1 MQNQP
6 FSRRRFLQAGAA
18 LAAAPWLPAFPRR
31 SARPGP
37 QVMTVTGPVAPGK
50 LGVTLPHEHVLVDF
64 IGAEGVRKDRYDA
77 DEAFRVALP
86 HLQRIRQLGCRSLVE
101 CTPAF
106 LGRDPI
112 LLRRLSEASGL
123 RIVTNTGY
131 YSAVGGKFLPPHAYT
146 ETAAQLAE
154 RWLREWR
161 EGIDGTGI
169 RPGFLKISVDQA
181 PLKDYNRKIVAAA
194 ALTHRESGLTIAAH
208 TGDGAAALE
217 EIGVLR
223 EHGVAADAFIWVHA
237 QNETDPQ
244 VHREALRL
252 GAWVSF
258 DGLNAENGGEYVSRL
273 TALKQAGHLGKLLVS
288 HDAGWYHVGEPGGG
302 TYRPHDALF
311 TGLLPALRKAGF
323 SARDVDQ
330 LLVVNPR
337 EAYKIRIRRIKG

>member
-1 MQNQP
+1 MQSHP
-6 FSRRRFLQAGAA
+6 FTRRRFLKAGCA
-18 LAAAPWLPAFPRR
+18 LAAAPWGTVFPKGRTQDT
-31 SARPGP
+31 P
-37 QVMTVTGPVAPGK
+37 QIMTVTGPIDPAG

-64 IGAEGVRKDRYDA
+64 IGADKVSKDRYQA

-86 HLQRIRQLGCRSLVE
+86 HLRRIKELGCRSLVE

-106 LGRDPI
+106 LGRDPA

-123 RIVTNTGY
+123 QIITNTGY
-131 YSAVGGKFLPPHAYT
+131 YSAVEGKFLPTHAYT
-146 ETAAQLAE
+146 ETADQLAG

-161 EGIDGTGI
+161 DGIDGTGI
-169 RPGFLKISVDQA
+169 RPGFLKISVDKA
-181 PLKDYNRKIVAAA
+181 PLKDYNRKVVAAA
-194 ALTHRESGLTIAAH
+194 ALTHRESGLVIAAH
-208 TGDGAAALE
+208 TGNGAAALE

-223 EHGVAADAFIWVHA
+223 ENGVAPQAFIWVHA

-258 DGLNAENGGEYVSRL
+258 DGLSAENGQEYVARL
-273 TALKQAGHLGKLLVS
+273 TALRQAGHLAKLLVS

-302 TYRPHDALF
+302 TYRPHDVLF
-311 TGLLPALRKAGF
+311 TGLVPALRKAGF
-323 SARDVDQ
+323 SARDIDQ

-337 EAYKIRIRRIKG
+337 EAFRIRIRRIKG

>member
-1 MQNQP
+1 MQRHALT
-6 FSRRRFLQAGAA
+6 RRRFLKAGCA
-18 LAAAPWLPAFPRR
+18 LAAAPWKAAFPK
-31 SARPGP
+31 GP
-37 QVMTVTGPVAPGK
+37 SQNTLQIMTVTGPIDPAK

-64 IGAEGVRKDRYDA
+64 AGADKVSKDRYDA

-86 HLQRIRQLGCRSLVE
+86 HLRRIKELGCRSLVE

-106 LGRDPI
+106 LGRDPA

-123 RIVTNTGY
+123 QIITNTGY
-131 YSAVGGKFLPPHAYT
+131 YSAVGGKYLPAHAYT
-146 ETAAQLAE
+146 ETATQLAG

-161 EGIDGTGI
+161 DGIDGTGI
-169 RPGFLKISVDQA
+169 RPGFLKISVDKA

-194 ALTHRESGLTIAAH
+194 ALTHRESGLAVAAH
-208 TGDGAAALE
+208 TGNGAAALE
-217 EIGVLR
+217 EIAVLR

-237 QNETDPQ
+237 QNETDLQ

-252 GAWVSF
+252 GAWVSL
-258 DGLNAENGGEYVSRL
+258 DGLNTENGDEYVTRL
-273 TALKQAGHLGKLLVS
+273 TALRQAGHLGKLLVS

-302 TYRPHDALF
+302 TYRPHDTLF

-323 SARDVDQ
+323 SARDIDR

-337 EAYKIRIRRIKG
+337 EAIGIRIRRMKG

>member
-1 MQNQP
+1 MQNHP
-6 FSRRRFLQAGAA
+6 FTRRRFLKAGMA
-18 LAAAPWLPAFPRR
+18 LAATPWLPAPAKCPVQPR
-31 SARPGP
+31 P
-37 QVMTVTGPVAPGK
+37 QIMTVTGPIDPAR

-64 IGAEGVRKDRYDA
+64 IGAGEVSKDRYDA

-86 HLQRIRQLGCRSLVE
+86 HLRRIKQLGCRSLVE

-106 LGRDPI
+106 LGRDPA

-123 RIVTNTGY
+123 QLITNTGY
-131 YSAVGGKFLPPHAYT
+131 YSAVDGKFLPAHAYT
-146 ETAAQLAE
+146 ETAAQLAA
-154 RWLREWR
+154 RWLGEWR
-161 EGIDGTGI
+161 DGIDGTGI
-169 RPGFLKISVDQA
+169 RPGFLKISVDKA

-208 TGDGAAALE
+208 TGNGAAALE
-217 EIGVLR
+217 EIAVLR
-223 EHGVAADAFIWVHA
+223 DNGVAAEAFIWVHA

-252 GAWVSF
+252 GAWLSL
-258 DGLNAENGGEYVSRL
+258 DGLNAENGDQYVERL
-273 TALKQAGHLGKLLVS
+273 TALKQAGHLAKLLVS

-302 TYRPHDALF
+302 TYRPHDTLF

-330 LLVVNPR
+330 LLVHNPR
-337 EAYKIRIRRIKG
+337 EAFRIRIRRI